1 MTSPMCCRW
10 EDLVGRQVGRYL
22 SRFIQVDGA
31 FIFSKSSLN
40 IQRFID
46 GLRLLDNNFLLEKV
60 METKSFQLCNYK
72 NKMCS
77 PNSSSFSKTS
87 VSVPGK
93 NFFPRLV
100 GKTGISFLTVRK
112 SFYYTTILKNGQIT
126 DHEPI
131 ILLVRFLNGL

>member
-22 SRFIQVDGA
+22 SRFIQADGA

-100 GKTGISFLTVRK
+100 GKTGAFLFQQLESLFIKLPYLRMVRLQTMNQLSFW
-112 SFYYTTILKNGQIT
+112 F
-126 DHEPI
+126 D
-131 ILLVRFLNGL
+131 F